1 MVFQLILFNQSK
13 ALLVCL
19 LTFLDQSELNASD
32 LVMFYLNT
40 IEQLFLFVEQLDQL
54 EVCLPFSR
62 LLAGL
67 SILAVFQNL
76 KWNANKTFLG
86 ENAPKNF
93 LLFDLSILK
102 WYEWVFS
109 CAKITVVPIALLH
122 SSLDIGNCCNDILL
136 VSDGYIIIVSNLKQK
151 HRTKMIGFVIFY
163 LILSLQS
170 TPNAV
175 LRIYILALPLSHEI
189 GGLL

>member
-1 MVFQLILFNQSK
+1 
-13 ALLVCL
+13 
-19 LTFLDQSELNASD
+19 
-32 LVMFYLNT
+32 MFYLNT

-76 KWNANKTFLG
+76 RWNANKTFLG

-102 WYEWVFS
+102 
-109 CAKITVVPIALLH
+109 
-122 SSLDIGNCCNDILL
+122 
-136 VSDGYIIIVSNLKQK
+136 
-151 HRTKMIGFVIFY
+151 
-163 LILSLQS
+163 
-170 TPNAV
+170 
-175 LRIYILALPLSHEI
+175 
-189 GGLL
+189 